1 MELAQELQLLL
12 EEAKT
17 TKMQIK
23 RQKTRAIANVINN
36 KRMTLVNNQVQSN
49 DLVVPVKQPSYMKR
63 EETPQLDEPDFQ
75 RFSTQP
81 NLATTIDRAKKERE
95 AMLGVEAGETPEN
108 QTPISGRSH
117 QSKKSAQK

>member
-36 KRMTLVNNQVQSN
+36 KRMTVVNNQV
-49 DLVVPVKQPSYMKR
+49 
-63 EETPQLDEPDFQ
+63 
-75 RFSTQP
+75 
-81 NLATTIDRAKKERE
+81 
-95 AMLGVEAGETPEN
+95 
-108 QTPISGRSH
+108 
-117 QSKKSAQK
+117 